1 MAEGFGLL
9 ASQEAVWLD
18 SRLLPG
24 MPVYT
29 TGQAVFI
36 AGEVD
41 PAILARAI
49 TLAVAESDALG
60 IRLQRSGTTVRQVP
74 QPAAPVELPI
84 IDLTAA
90 ADPEEAARA
99 WMATAIGHAFAWD
112 AYPLFRFA
120 LLRLGPARN
129 IWFQAF
135 HHLVT
140 DAAGREILTARVAA
154 LYTALRHGT
163 QPQPHHATP
172 YAEARRA
179 EGIAFATA
187 RARAAAAYWRERL
200 ANLPAPLLDADRQS
214 SDRSVSGRPARSRTL
229 LDAATFDSLRAVA
242 RDLGTTAF
250 PIVVAL
256 VHIAFARLYET
267 WDLVSGLALD
277 NRAGGPFRATI
288 GLFTQIMPFRATLA
302 RDMALA
308 QAIEA
313 IGANLRRDYRHRRF
327 PAQNALHAE
336 LAPKQRHPRLFDL
349 EINYITTAYDFD
361 FDGAQLHVE
370 NLSHGFLLP
379 WLITV
384 ADRGPGHDV
393 EILIDTDSGLVAADE
408 APRIRAVLGALFTNL
423 GASLATELGAVA
435 VMDAQAEHRVA
446 ALAAPTTMPLPP
458 GEMLAG
464 ETLVS
469 MVEAQA
475 RRTPT
480 ATAVLYAGQRTDYRS
495 LQASAE
501 RLAGSLAAMGLGRGA
516 IVGIALPRTPDMI
529 VAVLATLRA
538 GAAYLP
544 LDPGYPAERL
554 AWMIADSGLRVVVTN
569 EAVAC
574 ALPPHAVPVMRLDVP
589 ADLPPAPPPTE
600 APLPDDLAYVLYTSG
615 STGLP
620 KPVGVE
626 HRNVVNLI
634 RWARSV
640 LTDDDLAGF
649 LLSTSLNFDLS
660 VFEIFTPL
668 AFGGQIILVETLLSL
683 ADRRD
688 RASVRLINTGPSL
701 LATLLSAGLLPPTA
715 RTVIVAGERLTRGLA
730 EALFAVA
737 PTIRLL
743 NCYGPTETTVYSTWA
758 EIRPGD
764 SGPPSI
770 GRGIT
775 NTELHV
781 LDAARRPLPPG
792 APGELWIG
800 GAGVA
805 RGYLARPDLTAERFI
820 DNRHGTG
827 RLYRTGDLVR
837 WDRDDNLAFI
847 GRDDGQ
853 LKINGIR
860 VEPGEIEAA
869 LLRLPGV
876 GGAAVLRRADGTGT
890 MRLLAWLTPR
900 PGAPRPSADE
910 LSASLARVLPPHMVP
925 ADFGWLPAFPL
936 TPNGKLDR
944 RALAELQVPPRA
956 IATMSAPA
964 AGIEDMV
971 AAIWREALHR
981 AEVPTQTDFFDAG
994 GDSLSAVLML
1004 AQVEALFGVPIAAEH
1019 LTGDITVSG
1028 LARIIDAGFHAPDTT
1043 GAVTLQPA
1051 GEGAP
1056 FFCVP
1061 GLGGD
1066 PMHLR
1071 ALARRFGTVR
1081 PFIALRAGPP
1091 AEGQVEDS
1099 LETLARRFA
1108 ATVIERQPEG
1118 AILLGGYS
1126 GGAWIAFEMARQLTA
1141 RGRDVAL
1148 LAVIDSREPGWRAT
1162 LGAAPA
1168 ILVNFL
1174 RNLPAWVREDLAR
1187 SDLRQ
1192 VTRNI
1197 RRTLRW
1203 TLSRDT
1209 GPERVLDLERYT
1221 PAMQEAIRRN
1231 FRQLQNHRQK
1241 PWAAEMLLL
1250 RCTAQPLLR
1259 LHDDLS
1265 LGWGAIAG
1273 SVKTIILP
1281 GNHLTIMREPLVAS
1295 LAEVLNAAIAAAGQ
1309 GPQPNPASHPASQ

>member
-36 AGEVD
+36 AAELD
-41 PAILARAI
+41 SARLARAI
-49 TLAVAESDALG
+49 TLAVAESDALRV
-60 IRLQRSGTTVRQVP
+60 RLERVDATVRQLP
-74 QPAAPVELPI
+74 QPSAPVELTT

-90 ADPEEAARA
+90 PDPEAAARA
-99 WMATAIGHAFAWD
+99 WMAEAIGHAFAWD

-120 LLRLGPARN
+120 LLRLGQGRN

-140 DAAGREILTARVAA
+140 DAVGREILTARVAE
-154 LYTALRHGT
+154 LYTALRHDT
-163 QPQPHHATP
+163 QPQPRHATP
-172 YAEARRA
+172 FAEARLA
-179 EGIAFATA
+179 EDAAFATA
-187 RARAAAAYWRERL
+187 RARAAPAYWRARL
-200 ANLPAPLLDADRQS
+200 ANLPDPLLDPDRRS
-214 SDRSVSGRPARSRTL
+214 SDRFVSGRPARSRTL
-229 LDAATFDSLRAVA
+229 LDAATFDALRATS
-242 RDLGTTAF
+242 RDLATTPF
-250 PIVVAL
+250 PVIIAL
-256 VHIAFARLYET
+256 IHIAFARLHET

-277 NRAGGPFRATI
+277 NRAGGGFRGTI

-302 RDMALA
+302 RDMPLA

-313 IGANLRRDYRHRRF
+313 ISADLRRDYRHRRF
-327 PAQNALHAE
+327 AGQNALHAE
-336 LAPKQRHPRLFDL
+336 LAPRQRHPRLFDI
-349 EINYITTAYDFD
+349 EINYVTTAYDFA
-361 FDGAQLHVE
+361 FDGAALRVE

-379 WLITV
+379 WLITI
-384 ADRGPGHDV
+384 ADLGPGHDV
-393 EILIDTDSGLVAADE
+393 EILIDTDSGLVGPAE
-408 APRIRAVLGALFTNL
+408 AGQVGSVLGVLLANL
-423 GASLATELGAVA
+423 AGSLATDLGTLR
-435 VMDAQAEHRVA
+435 VMDEAAERRVA
-446 ALAAPTTMPLPP
+446 ALAAPTTVPLPP
-458 GEMLAG
+458 GE
-464 ETLVS
+464 TLVS
-469 MVEAQA
+469 LVAAQA
-475 RRTPT
+475 EKTPT
-480 ATAVLYAGQRTDYRS
+480 ATAILHGGERTDYRS
-495 LQASAE
+495 LHERAE
-501 RLAGSLAAMGLGRGA
+501 GIAGGLAAMGIGPGA

-529 VAVLATLRA
+529 ASVLAALRT

-544 LDPGYPAERL
+544 LDPAYPAERL
-554 AWMIADSGLRVVVTN
+554 AWMIADSGLSVVLTN
-569 EAVAC
+569 EAVAR
-574 ALPPHAVPVMRLDVP
+574 ALPPHAARMVRLDVA
-589 ADLPPAPPPTE
+589 ADLPKAPPPTQ
-600 APLPDDLAYVLYTSG
+600 APTPGDLAYLLYTSG
-615 STGLP
+615 STGMP

-640 LTDDDLAGF
+640 LSDDDLSGF

-660 VFEIFTPL
+660 VFEFFTPL
-668 AFGGQIILVETLLSL
+668 AFGGQIILVDNLLSL
-683 ADRRD
+683 ADRRR
-688 RASVRLINTGPSL
+688 RAPVRLINTGPSL
-701 LATLLSAGLLPPTA
+701 LAALLGAGSLPATL
-715 RTVIVAGERLTRGLA
+715 RTVIVAGEPLTRGLA
-730 EALFAVA
+730 EALFAAA
-737 PTIRLL
+737 PGIRLL

-758 EIRPGD
+758 EIRPGETGTPGIG
-764 SGPPSI
+764 SGI
-770 GRGIT
+770 A

-781 LDAARRPLPPG
+781 LDAASRPVPPG
-792 APGELWIG
+792 TPGELWIG

-805 RGYLARPDLTAERFI
+805 RGYLSRPDLTTERFVA
-820 DNRHGTG
+820 NPFGAG

-837 WDRDDNLAFI
+837 WDPDGNLAFI

-869 LLRLPGV
+869 LRRLPAIS
-876 GGAAVLRRADGTGT
+876 GAAVLRRADSTGT
-890 MRLLAWLTPR
+890 MRLLAWLSPR
-900 PGAPRPSADE
+900 PGVPRPSAHAIA
-910 LSASLARVLPPHMVP
+910 ASLARVLPPHMVP
-925 ADFGWLPAFPL
+925 ADFGWLPALPL

-944 RALAELQVPPRA
+944 RALAELPVPPRA
-956 IATMSAPA
+956 AASISAPA

-971 AAIWREALHR
+971 ASIWRDILR
-981 AEVPTQTDFFDAG
+981 RDEVPTQTDFFDAG
-994 GDSLSAVLML
+994 GDSLGAVLML
-1004 AQVEALFGVPIAAEH
+1004 AEIEALFGVPIPAGH

-1028 LARIIDAGFHAPDTT
+1028 LARTIDAGFHAPDTT
-1043 GAVTLQPA
+1043 GAVTLQAA

-1071 ALARRFGTVR
+1071 ALARRFGLVR

-1091 AEGQVEDS
+1091 AEGQAEDS

-1162 LGAAPA
+1162 ISGAPA
-1168 ILVNFL
+1168 ILANFL

-1203 TLSRDT
+1203 ILSREA
-1209 GPERVLDLERYT
+1209 GPERVMDLERYT

-1241 PWAAEMLLL
+1241 PWAAEMVLL

-1265 LGWGAIAG
+1265 LGWVAVAG
-1273 SVKTIILP
+1273 SVRTIILP

-1295 LAEVLNAAIAAAGQ
+1295 LAEILNAAIAAAGQ
-1309 GPQPNPASHPASQ
+1309 GPRPDANAAS